1 MTALHSHN
9 LFSRLPERELGQLE
23 QVTQHRIFS
32 AGQQIFKEGDPGDG
46 IYFIKSGQVQISS
59 RVESGERY
67 MFSKIGPGEM
77 FGEMAVLDEKPRSA
91 SASADNAVELFFV
104 PREHIIEL
112 LARSPEFTRAL
123 VHEISDR
130 LREFNRQYIRNVLQN
145 ERLSLIGRFAS
156 SIVHDLKNPLTI
168 INMAGDLACS
178 ETGTAASRKVAKQRI
193 RKEVDRITYLVNDI
207 LEFTR
212 GANLSP
218 VLTPMEFAQ
227 FIDSTIEDLRE
238 DLKEN
243 KITLE
248 MQIPPPKVKIAMNP
262 QRLGRVF
269 HNLIGN
275 AIDEMPRGG
284 ALKLRFASEGNEIV
298 TEIEDTGRGIAP
310 EILDRLF
317 EPFATHGKS
326 KGTGLGLSIC
336 QRIIEEHGGKIS
348 ARNQSGGG
356 AIFRFNLP
364 VAK

>member
-1 MTALHSHN
+1 M
-9 LFSRLPERELGQLE
+9 
-23 QVTQHRIFS
+23 
-32 AGQQIFKEGDPGDG
+32 
-46 IYFIKSGQVQISS
+46 
-59 RVESGERY
+59 
-67 MFSKIGPGEM
+67 
-77 FGEMAVLDEKPRSA
+77 
-91 SASADNAVELFFV
+91 

-218 VLTPMEFAQ
+218 VLTPMEFAE

-243 KITLE
+243 KIALE
-248 MQIPPPKVKIAMNP
+248 MQSPPPKVKIAMNP

-275 AIDEMPRGG
+275 AC
-284 ALKLRFASEGNEIV
+284 KYASEGTVRVEVVEAPDCLTIRV
-298 TEIEDTGRGIAP
+298 ADEGPGIP
-310 EILDRLF
+310 PQHLERIFDRFERLDH
-317 EPFATHGKS
+317 EHMQA
-326 KGTGLGLSIC
+326 GTGLGLYISR
-336 QRIIEEHGGKIS
+336 QLAQAMGGELTVESEVGHGAVFS
-348 ARNQSGGG
+348 LR
-356 AIFRFNLP
+356 LP
-364 VAK
+364 AEVHLTAVS